1 MKRCITWQ
9 RIFVT
14 EFSEKTDVGLGKSD
28 EQSKAIVLS
37 VKSFRIEASTNVTK
51 IEEPEPVV

>member
-1 MKRCITWQ
+1 M
-9 RIFVT
+9 T